1 MNINYTFKNER
12 LISTALSH
20 SSYANEH
27 KNQGVECNER
37 LEFLGDAILG
47 FVVGE
52 YIYNKFK
59 MWPEGKLTKLRA
71 SVVCETMLSK
81 KGRELGINKALKLGK
96 GEEHTGGRDR
106 NSIIADAVESVIGAI
121 YLDGG
126 MDEARK
132 FVLNL
137 LVSEIEE
144 ISSTVHILDAKTTL
158 QEIIQRDS
166 QEPIEYNIVGESGP
180 AHCKSFVV
188 EVCHRNKVL
197 GKGKGHSKKEA
208 EQRAAME
215 AINSIEGSC

>member
-1 MNINYTFKNER
+1 MNINYQFKNER

-27 KNQGVECNER
+27 KNEDVECNER

-52 YIYNKFK
+52 YIYKKFSL
-59 MWPEGKLTKLRA
+59 WPEGKLTKLRA

-81 KGRELGINKALKLGK
+81 KGRELGINNALKLGK
-96 GEEHTGGRDR
+96 GEEHTGGRER

-132 FVLNL
+132 FILNL
-137 LVSEIEE
+137 LVDEINE

-166 QEPIEYNIVGESGP
+166 QEPIEYVITSESGP
-180 AHCKSFVV
+180 AHCKSFAV
-188 EVCHRNKVL
+188 EVCHKQRVL
-197 GKGKGHSKKEA
+197 GKGVGHGKKEA
-208 EQRAAME
+208 EQMAAME
-215 AINSIEGSC
+215 AIKAIGGI

>member
-215 AINSIEGSC
+215 AINSIEGI

>member
-215 AINSIEGSC
+215 AINSIEGIC

>member
-1 MNINYTFKNER
+1 MNLDYKFKDKK
-12 LISTALSH
+12 LISTALTH

-27 KNQGVECNER
+27 KNEGIECNER

-52 YIYNKFK
+52 YIFKKFS

-81 KGRELGINKALKLGK
+81 KGKELGINKSLRLGN
-96 GEEHTGGRDR
+96 GEEHTGGRER

-132 FVLNL
+132 FILSL
-137 LVSEIEE
+137 LADEVEK
-144 ISSTVHILDAKTTL
+144 ISSTVHVLDAKTTL
-158 QEIIQRDS
+158 QEILQKDS
-166 QEPIEYNIVGESGP
+166 QEPIEYRLVGESGP
-180 AHCKSFVV
+180 AHCKSFII
-188 EVCHRNKVL
+188 EVRHRGRTH
-197 GKGKGHSKKEA
+197 GKGEGHSKKEA

-215 AINSIEGSC
+215 AINLIKEH